1 MFGFGKMPAPKK
13 KKKAATPTAATWKA
27 TARKVSVKSKDGRM
41 VEKTV
46 YKHSSTGELRVK
58 KLVERD
64 GVKKTTYVKFM

>member
-1 MFGFGKMPAPKK
+1 MSAPKK
-13 KKKAATPTAATWKA
+13 KASAPKKKAATPAAATWKA

-64 GVKKTTYVKFM
+64 GVKKTTYVKFS